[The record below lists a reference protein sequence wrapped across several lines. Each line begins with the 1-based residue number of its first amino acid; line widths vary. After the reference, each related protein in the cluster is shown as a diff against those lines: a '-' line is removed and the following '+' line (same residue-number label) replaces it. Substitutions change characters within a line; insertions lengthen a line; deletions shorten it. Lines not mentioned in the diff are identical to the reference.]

1 MKNSKDKIV
10 CVTWLDAAGMQKEDK
25 DKIKDMS
32 PSDLLVTTTTYGI
45 LWKSD
50 DNAIIL
56 LQENS
61 DEQVDYTV
69 IPKSLIIKTEI
80 LK

>member
-1 MKNSKDKIV
+1 MKIPKDKIV

-32 PSDLLVTTTTYGI
+32 PSDLLVTTNTYGI

-69 IPKSLIIKTEI
+69 IFKANI
-80 LK
+80 LSIRELK